1 MSVEVL
7 APNSTLPRPRGRVDL
22 VGEVPANVAEE
33 FRLIYRAAFEPLM
46 TKAPARQWLTDE
58 EFMHDMED
66 PSVLKFVARTHDDDE
81 IVALGL
87 MSTDLSTVPWISE
100 PYFAARFPEHHAR
113 GAIYYFGAMLV
124 RPERQ
129 GGPWA
134 KYLMDHFFHFLAE
147 RQGIGAF
154 DCCGFNVDKV
164 ALPDLVGRVGHRIVQ
179 LDLQTLDRQTYYAAV
194 VGGFK

>member
-7 APNSTLPRPRGRVDL
+7 APVSSSPRPRGRVDL
-22 VGEVPANVAEE
+22 VAAVPAQVAEE
-33 FRLIYRAAFEPLM
+33 FRVIYRAAFEPLM
-46 TKAPARQWLTDE
+46 AKAPARQWLTDD

-66 PSVLKFVARTHDDDE
+66 PSVIKFVCRTQDDDE
-81 IVALGL
+81 IVALGI

-100 PYFAARFPEHHAR
+100 PYYAARFPEHYER
-113 GAIYYFGAMLV
+113 KAIYYFGAMLV

-154 DCCGFNVDKV
+154 DCCGFNTDTVN
-164 ALPDLVGRVGHRIVQ
+164 LPDLVSRVGHRVVQ
-179 LDLQTLDRQTYYAAV
+179 LDLETLDRQTYYAAV